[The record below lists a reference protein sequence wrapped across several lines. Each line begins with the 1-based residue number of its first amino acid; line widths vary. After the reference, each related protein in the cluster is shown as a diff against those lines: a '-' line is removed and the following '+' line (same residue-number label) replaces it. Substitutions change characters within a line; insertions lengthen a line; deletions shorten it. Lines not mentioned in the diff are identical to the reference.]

1 MNHEAIHAKYQILA
15 AKCQIISVQYQAIP
29 GNPDHIF
36 IFILIFAIFVR
47 HLHNIFHHG
56 HFYNLYTIF
65 TQSLPSSQY
74 CQSWQSSPSLSRFSP
89 SSSYRSS
96 CDSVDAGDS
105 SGCGESSKFAD
116 SGDFGDSDESCDSG
130 EASSFSN
137 KVPRQRV
144 ARARRQN
151 AHIYININTLYCEW
165 KVRLGGSGGSERV
178 MGEWLVG
185 RWIVA

>member
-1 MNHEAIHAKYQILA
+1 MVEEAEQLLQHQQHEAIHAKYQILA

-74 CQSWQSSPSLSRFSP
+74 CQS
-89 SSSYRSS
+89 
-96 CDSVDAGDS
+96 
-105 SGCGESSKFAD
+105 
-116 SGDFGDSDESCDSG
+116 
-130 EASSFSN
+130 
-137 KVPRQRV
+137 
-144 ARARRQN
+144 
-151 AHIYININTLYCEW
+151 
-165 KVRLGGSGGSERV
+165 
-178 MGEWLVG
+178 
-185 RWIVA
+185 